1 MPALRRSS
9 GPDLR
14 ENPESRLPDGEL
26 VELGIEATDV
36 LSAAVVAALDLDAT
50 HRERLVRRLDGAELT
65 SRLSGPEQVE
75 VDLDV
80 EDLLHAAHVGV
91 AEFLVRVEE

>member
-1 MPALRRSS
+1 M
-9 GPDLR
+9 
-14 ENPESRLPDGEL
+14 
-26 VELGIEATDV
+26 
-36 LSAAVVAALDLDAT
+36 
-50 HRERLVRRLDGAELT
+50 RRLDGAELT

>member
-1 MPALRRSS
+1 
-9 GPDLR
+9 
-14 ENPESRLPDGEL
+14 
-26 VELGIEATDV
+26 
-36 LSAAVVAALDLDAT
+36 
-50 HRERLVRRLDGAELT
+50 VRRLDSAELT
-65 SRLSGPEQVE
+65 ARLRGPEEVE